1 MRLFGT
7 ISTKNTLAFVLL
19 MVACIHSYSQ
29 KTFSTSIS
37 PLVNLTNSNGTCA
50 NNGTLG
56 ADYFVI
62 PVSTVGTAS
71 PNNQLLLVS
80 IELNNDCYAAPKP
93 TVTLD
98 KIGIR
103 VMSPSGQCVAVYGGT
118 AGGGLSASA
127 RGTHFINLVSSNYV
141 PSNCLNYPLDNSAN
155 AAGSGVLNTGN
166 NGYFKTQYDGTAT
179 AYNYTGSLDGNW
191 RIIFSENS
199 SGDVACLKSIRL
211 VFGNPTI
218 TAQVNT
224 GQTCATALVWDGT
237 SPICTA
243 TLSTATGSN
252 EMPGSITG
260 PGTNDF
266 GTIGGQVCEWNNA
279 NNNDIWIK
287 YTATTSFTCLTISGL
302 DNQLQSIV
310 VTDANTNDTDPCTQ
324 IPKTSTNDPNWT
336 VASCPRPSI
345 YATTSGTEMNQQ
357 HCFSSI
363 VGRDYFL
370 VVDGNAGAA
379 SPFMVWGS
387 KSATLPGLLPANS
400 FDLTGLRSG
409 NANVLEWLCTSDK
422 PVVAYFVQ
430 RSYDRTDFQPIARL
444 EGMQTGT
451 SKRQFKDPLS
461 LRENYYYRIKAE
473 LADGMFIYSNI
484 IQLRGGSQNSITA
497 FPNPVKDVLH
507 VSTPNKIDHINIF
520 NAQGQ
525 LIFTEIRS
533 GLQSIRIPTISW
545 EPGQYILV
553 VTDMQGNT
561 ETMKVVK

>member
-29 KTFSTSIS
+29 KTFSSVIS
-37 PLVNLTNSNGTCA
+37 PQLSLDGAAGSCA
-50 NNGTLG
+50 APGITTPNV
-56 ADYFVI
+56 FSVSVI
-62 PVSTVGTAS
+62 GVGTAS
-71 PNNQLLLVS
+71 STNQLLLIS
-80 IELNNDCYAAPKP
+80 IELNDCGTGSKNLNE
-93 TVTLD
+93 VQ
-98 KIGIR
+98 IR
-103 VMSPSGQCVAVYGGT
+103 IMSPSGVCKGIYD
-118 AGGGLSASA
+118 GGLSTVAT
-127 RGTHFINLVSSNYV
+127 GTHQLNLVSSTA
-141 PSNCLNYPLDNSAN
+141 CLNNPNTSNDLTEG
-155 AAGSGVLNTGN
+155 AGILSSGN
-166 NGYFKTQYDGTAT
+166 NGYYNAKYSGVGTIYDFA
-179 AYNYTGSLDGNW
+179 GSLDGTW
-191 RIIFSENS
+191 KLIFSETTVS
-199 SGDVACLKSIRL
+199 PACIKSIRL
-211 VFGNPTI
+211 VFGDPTI
-218 TAQVNT
+218 TVQPND
-224 GQTCATALVWDGT
+224 GQTCATPLIWNGK
-237 SPICTA
+237 SPICTG
-243 TLSTATGSN
+243 TLNTISGSDQ
-252 EMPGSITG
+252 MPGSLLG
-260 PGTNDF
+260 NNTNSF
-266 GTIGGQVCEWNNA
+266 GTIGGVTCQWNSA

-287 YTATTSFTCLTISGL
+287 YTATTTNTCLAVSGISGV
-302 DNQLQSIV
+302 NITLQSIV
-310 VTDANTNDTDPCTQ
+310 VTDANADNDNNPCTQ
-324 IPKTSTNDPNWT
+324 IVKTATDDPNWQ
-336 VASCPRPSI
+336 VVSCPRPSI
-345 YATTSGTEMNQQ
+345 YSTTAGTQKNQQ
-357 HCFSSI
+357 HCFSSV
-363 VGRDYFL
+363 VGKDYYL
-370 VVDGNAGAA
+370 VVDGDGGAA
-379 SPFMVWGS
+379 SKFWIYGS
-387 KSATLPGLLPANS
+387 TATTLQGLLPANS

-430 RSYDRTDFQPIARL
+430 RSYDRTDFQPIARQ

-525 LIFTEIRS
+525 LIFTEIRA
-533 GLQSIRIPTISW
+533 GLQSLRIPTISW